1 MQTFLLAIAALALV
15 MTALTAAELRQHVTG
30 AKGER
35 QQADADAIRNHGG
48 YDRGRRYRGMGA
60 GARRRAGAIGTM
72 GAAAG
77 ASGMTV
83 CNCNVLT
90 HRGHSGRPCNEPA
103 VA

>member
-48 YDRGRRYRGMGA
+48 YDRGRRTVAWALGLDAALAQLEQWGLLRG
-60 GARRRAGAIGTM
+60 RAA
-72 GAAAG
+72 
-77 ASGMTV
+77 
-83 CNCNVLT
+83 
-90 HRGHSGRPCNEPA
+90 
-103 VA
+103 

>member
-1 MQTFLLAIAALALV
+1 MQTFLLAIAALVLV

-60 GARRRAGAIGTM
+60 GARRRAGAMEQWGCC
-72 GAAAG
+72 GGERHDRLQLQRAD
-77 ASGMTV
+77 ASW
-83 CNCNVLT
+83 
-90 HRGHSGRPCNEPA
+90 P
-103 VA
+103 